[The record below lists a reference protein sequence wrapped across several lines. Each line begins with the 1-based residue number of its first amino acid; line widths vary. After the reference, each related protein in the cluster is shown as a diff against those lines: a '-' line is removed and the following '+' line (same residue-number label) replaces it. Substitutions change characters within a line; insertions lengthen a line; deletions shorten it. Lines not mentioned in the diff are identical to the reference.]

1 MLYPIY
7 TALKSHLNEA
17 DENKV
22 IKGIEW
28 YNVQYEGS
36 IATTPRL
43 FVEFPEP
50 LNFGDLGKE
59 ADKRAPV
66 KIRLHVV
73 TQALAGADGAIDDQV
88 AADHEKT
95 ALWVKNKLDN
105 FLPPLTSSGAKPCL
119 TLHFTAW
126 QHFHKYKGWMVTFVE
141 FTAKKTTAPS

>member
-1 MLYPIY
+1 MLHDIY
-7 TALKSHLNEA
+7 TAVKSHLNEQ
-17 DENKV
+17 DSEGK

-59 ADKRAPV
+59 AEKRATV

-88 AADHEKT
+88 AADHEEI
-95 ALWVKNKLDN
+95 ALWVKDQLDN
-105 FLPPLTSSGAKPCL
+105 LLPENGSCK
-119 TLHFTAW
+119 TLHFSTW

-141 FTAKKTTAPS
+141 FVAKKTV

>member
-1 MLYPIY
+1 MLHDIY
-7 TALKSHLNEA
+7 TAVKSHLNEQ
-17 DENKV
+17 DSEET

-59 ADKRAPV
+59 AEKRAPV

-73 TQALAGADGAIDDQV
+73 TQALAGADGVIDDSLSES
-88 AADHEKT
+88 HET
-95 ALWVKNKLDN
+95 LSLWVKDQLDN
-105 FLPPLTSSGAKPCL
+105 FLPTNGSCKS
-119 TLHFTAW
+119 LHFTTW

-141 FTAKKTTAPS
+141 FVAKKTV

>member
-1 MLYPIY
+1 MLYDIY
-7 TALKSHLNEA
+7 TAVKSHLNEQ
-17 DENKV
+17 DSEGT

-59 ADKRAPV
+59 TDKRALV

-73 TQALAGADGAIDDQV
+73 TQALAGADGVIDDQI
-88 AADHEKT
+88 AADHEEI
-95 ALWVKNKLDN
+95 ALWVKDQLDN
-105 FLPPLTSSGAKPCL
+105 FLPGNGSCK
-119 TLHFTAW
+119 TLHFNTW

-141 FTAKKTTAPS
+141 FTAKKTV

>member
-1 MLYPIY
+1 MLHDIY
-7 TALKSHLNEA
+7 TAVKSHLNEQNS
-17 DENKV
+17 EGT

-50 LNFGDLGKE
+50 LNFGELGKE
-59 ADKRAPV
+59 AEKRTTV

-73 TQALAGADGAIDDQV
+73 TQAITGADGVIDDSV
-88 AADHEKT
+88 SANHEAI
-95 ALWVKNKLDN
+95 ALWVKNAVDHL
-105 FLPPLTSSGAKPCL
+105 LPENESCK
-119 TLHFTAW
+119 TLHFTTW

-141 FTAKKTTAPS
+141 FVAKKMV

>member
-1 MLYPIY
+1 MLNPIY
-7 TALKSHLNEA
+7 KAIKEHLNDA
-17 DENKV
+17 DTDSTL
-22 IKGIEW
+22 KGIEW

-59 ADKRAPV
+59 AALRAPV

-73 TQALAGADGAIDDQV
+73 TQALAGADGAIDDTV
-88 AADHEKT
+88 AETHET
-95 ALWVKNKLDN
+95 VSLWVKDTLTH
-105 FLPPLTSSGAKPCL
+105 FLPEDGSCSALR
-119 TLHFTAW
+119 FTAW

-141 FTAKKTTAPS
+141 FTAKKTT